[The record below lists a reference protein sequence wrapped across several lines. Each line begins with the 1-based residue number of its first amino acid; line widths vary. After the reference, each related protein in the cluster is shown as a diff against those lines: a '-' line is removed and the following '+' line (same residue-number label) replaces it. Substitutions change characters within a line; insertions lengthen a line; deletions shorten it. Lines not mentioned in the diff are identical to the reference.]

1 MHMRTHAPTRSTHKH
16 NNDDDTKN
24 TILLTRGSITAI
36 T

>member
-16 NNDDDTKN
+16 NNNDDDTKN
-24 TILLTRGSITAI
+24 TILLTKSITAI